1 MQEKKDNE
9 FNLILS
15 KADIVEIISSY
26 IELKPQGKNYFGVC
40 PFHDDHSP
48 SMSVSKDKQ
57 IYKCFVCGAS
67 GNAFKFVEDYLNIP
81 FLEAVKVVSDKVG
94 YNFKL
99 KQSKEDIKNNK
110 YYDVMELAT
119 LFYQNNLKTKD
130 GKEAREYLKK
140 RGITDEIIKDFSI
153 GLAPNKNDSL
163 YKLLSKKNIDKKTL
177 SELGLIGESDNVY
190 DLFRNRIMFP
200 LKSPKGRVNGFSGRI
215 YNQEGK
221 TKYINTRETVVF
233 KKRENLYNFH
243 LAAPAA
249 RREKSLIICE
259 GFMDAIRIYSIGV
272 KNVVATMG
280 TALAKEQIELLKSLN
295 VKIIIVMDNDNAGE
309 MATVSIGRDLLDN
322 GIDIGIVRLTGK
334 KDPDEYILANGP
346 NAFIDNIKNPMNYYE
361 FMEKNLR
368 KDKNLNNSVELTS
381 YINDM
386 IKLIIES
393 KDPLFMEI
401 EVNKLANEFNLDKSL
416 LLSRINMDEPIKE
429 IKAPTKE
436 KPKEKVKKST
446 KFDKAFK
453 SMLYYMMNDTNC
465 MRMFL
470 RRNLDLPQTRY
481 GLVVDNLVYY
491 FELTREM
498 DFASYIS
505 FVEDYEDVSF
515 FVKEIIENQKNED
528 FKEEDMK
535 VFLDIVENTIKEKLI
550 LEKKKAMQN
559 ELDISMKKKLFEEII
574 ELKRGMC

>member
-1 MQEKKDNE
+1 MQEKKDSE

-15 KADIVEIISSY
+15 KTDIVDIISSY
-26 IELKPQGKNYFGVC
+26 VELKPQGKNFFGIC

-48 SMSVSKDKQ
+48 SMSVSRDKG

-67 GNAFKFVEDYLNIP
+67 GNAFNFVENYLNIP
-81 FLEAVKVVSDKVG
+81 FLEAVKIVSDKIG

-99 KQSKEDIKNNK
+99 KKSKEDTKNSK
-110 YYDVMELAT
+110 YYEVMELAT
-119 LFYQNNLKTKD
+119 LFYQNYLKTKD
-130 GKEAREYLKK
+130 GAEARKYLKN
-140 RGITDEIIKDFSI
+140 RGINDEIINDFGI

-163 YKLLSKKNIDKKTL
+163 YKLFSKKNIDKKTL
-177 SELGLIGESDNVY
+177 SLLGLIGESDNVY

-200 LKSPKGRVNGFSGRI
+200 LKSPKGKVNGFSGRI
-215 YNQEGK
+215 YNSDSK
-221 TKYINTRETVVF
+221 TKYINTRETILF
-233 KKRENLYNFH
+233 KKRENLYNYH
-243 LAAPAA
+243 LAAPIA
-249 RREKSLIICE
+249 RREKFLVICE

-309 MATVSIGRDLLDN
+309 MATVAIGKDLIDN
-322 GIDIGIVRLTGK
+322 DVDIGVVRLTGK
-334 KDPDEYILANGP
+334 KDPDEYILAYGAT
-346 NAFIDNIKNPMNYYE
+346 AFIDNIKNPMNYYE

-393 KDPLFMEI
+393 KDPIFMEV
-401 EVNKLANEFNLDKSL
+401 EVNKLAKEFNLDKNL

-429 IKAPTKE
+429 VKASKKE
-436 KPKEKVKKST
+436 VKVTNKKSN
-446 KFDKAFK
+446 KFEKAFRA
-453 SMLYYMMNDTNC
+453 MLYYMMNDTNC
-465 MRMFL
+465 MRLFL
-470 RRNLDLPQTRY
+470 KRNLELPKTKY
-481 GLVVDNLVYY
+481 GLVVDNLIYY
-491 FELTREM
+491 FELEREM

-505 FVEDYEDVSF
+505 FVSSYDDVLF
-515 FVKEIIENQKNED
+515 LVKEISKDQNVEV

-535 VFLDIVENTIKEKLI
+535 VFLDIVENTIKEHLI
-550 LEKKKAMQN
+550 KEKKKKMQN

>member
-221 TKYINTRETVVF
+221 TKYINTRETVV
-233 KKRENLYNFH
+233 
-243 LAAPAA
+243 
-249 RREKSLIICE
+249 
-259 GFMDAIRIYSIGV
+259 
-272 KNVVATMG
+272 
-280 TALAKEQIELLKSLN
+280 
-295 VKIIIVMDNDNAGE
+295 
-309 MATVSIGRDLLDN
+309 
-322 GIDIGIVRLTGK
+322 
-334 KDPDEYILANGP
+334 
-346 NAFIDNIKNPMNYYE
+346 
-361 FMEKNLR
+361 
-368 KDKNLNNSVELTS
+368 
-381 YINDM
+381 
-386 IKLIIES
+386 
-393 KDPLFMEI
+393 
-401 EVNKLANEFNLDKSL
+401 
-416 LLSRINMDEPIKE
+416 
-429 IKAPTKE
+429 
-436 KPKEKVKKST
+436 
-446 KFDKAFK
+446 
-453 SMLYYMMNDTNC
+453 
-465 MRMFL
+465 
-470 RRNLDLPQTRY
+470 
-481 GLVVDNLVYY
+481 
-491 FELTREM
+491 
-498 DFASYIS
+498 
-505 FVEDYEDVSF
+505 
-515 FVKEIIENQKNED
+515 
-528 FKEEDMK
+528 
-535 VFLDIVENTIKEKLI
+535 
-550 LEKKKAMQN
+550 
-559 ELDISMKKKLFEEII
+559 
-574 ELKRGMC
+574 